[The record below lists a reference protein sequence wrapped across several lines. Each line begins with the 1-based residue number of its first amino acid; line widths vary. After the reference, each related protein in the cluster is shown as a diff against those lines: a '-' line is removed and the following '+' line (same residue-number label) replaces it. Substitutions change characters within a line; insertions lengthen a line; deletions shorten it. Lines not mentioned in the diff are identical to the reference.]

1 MNMLPQH
8 LIILIWSFSAT
19 LAGKIEL
26 KIADREK
33 DVVSLSPLS
42 TSFKEDLSSPSIDGL
57 LSVNAEANI
66 LGKRPRDL
74 FKSSSSESNHPAK
87 AQHCQVFHLQELF
100 NQLPCRGQHLTYPR
114 RLEMIQ
120 NWTKSRNQVKR
131 LLKDVKELLYLHRKL
146 QREFNWME
154 ANIEKAHNIQQVAN
168 SIKVYRESA
177 DKIDFFKGLKL
188 LKIGKINLGQ
198 LMGNHLQ
205 KR

>member
-1 MNMLPQH
+1 MNMLPRI

-19 LAGKIEL
+19 ISGKIEL

-42 TSFKEDLSSPSIDGL
+42 TSFNEDLSSASLDGL
-57 LSVNAEANI
+57 LSVNTESKI

-74 FKSSSSESNHPAK
+74 CKSSSSESNHPAK
-87 AQHCQVFHLQELF
+87 AQHRRAFQLQKLF
-100 NQLPCRGQHLTYPR
+100 NELPCRGQHLTSPR

-131 LLKDVKELLYLHRKL
+131 LFKDVKELLYIHRKL

-168 SIKVYRESA
+168 SIRVYRESA
-177 DKIDFFKGLKL
+177 DKINIFKGLIL
-188 LKIGKINLGQ
+188 LKIGKVNVTLSNKQVAI
-198 LMGNHLQ
+198 
-205 KR
+205 